1 MIRRSLS
8 TAACALTAA
17 VVAALAAPALASA
30 HGLVGK
36 QDLPIPRW
44 LFAWG
49 ATIVLGASFAG
60 LALLW
65 SRPRL
70 QEPRERRVIAVPR
83 VLEPLAGL
91 VGVAVFVLTLYAGLA
106 GAQVDTANLA
116 PTMIFVIVW
125 VGVPFVSVLA
135 GDVFHAFSPWR
146 AIGRASGWVARR
158 IAGGALPAPLA
169 YPERF
174 GRWPAVAGVLAF
186 VWVELVDPNRGDP
199 SHIATLT
206 LIYAAIQLLGM
217 SLYGERAWTANGDGI
232 GGLFALFARLAPLA
246 WREGALW
253 RRPPL
258 SGAPGLPTPPGTVAL
273 LIVAIGSTSF
283 DGFSMGSTWL
293 GLAPHLQ
300 RAFTA
305 LGLSESAGL
314 QVATTLGLLAMILAI
329 GGLYRLGADGVRSV
343 APGISG
349 GAAARMFAHSL
360 IPIAFAY
367 LAAHYFSLI
376 AYQGQAIVYLA
387 SDPLGRG
394 SDLLGTAGV
403 AIDYTWIGATGIWY
417 VQVAALLGGHI
428 AGLVLAHD
436 RALARF
442 ADAKVAT
449 RSQYWML
456 AVMVTYTCL
465 GLWLLS
471 AAA

>member
-8 TAACALTAA
+8 TAACALTAVA
-17 VVAALAAPALASA
+17 VAGLAAPALAAA

-70 QEPRERRVIAVPR
+70 QEPRERRLLTVPR
-83 VLEPLAGL
+83 LLEPLAG
-91 VGVAVFVLTLYAGLA
+91 VIGVAAFVLVVYAGLL

-116 PTMIFVIVW
+116 PTTIFVLVW
-125 VGVPFVSVLA
+125 VGAPMVSVLA
-135 GDVFHAFSPWR
+135 GDLFRAFSPWR
-146 AIGRASGWVARR
+146 AIGRACGWLARR
-158 IAGGALPAPLA
+158 VAGAALPAPLA
-169 YPERF
+169 YPERL

-186 VWVELVDPNRGDP
+186 VWVELVDPQRSDP

-206 LIYAAIQLLGM
+206 LVYAAVQLLGM

-232 GGLFALFARLAPLA
+232 GGLFSLFARLSPLH
-246 WREGALW
+246 WHDRALW
-253 RRPPL
+253 WRRPL
-258 SGAPGLPTPPGTVAL
+258 SGAPGLPTPAGTVAL
-273 LIVAIGSTSF
+273 LAVAIGSTSF
-283 DGFSMGSTWL
+283 DGFSMGPTWL
-293 GLAPHLQ
+293 SLAPRIQ
-300 RAFTA
+300 RAFTS
-305 LGLSESAGL
+305 LGLSESAAL
-314 QVATTLGLLAMILAI
+314 ELATTLGLLAMILI
-329 GGLYRLGADGVRSV
+329 IYGLYRLGADGVRSV
-343 APGISG
+343 ARELDGPQ
-349 GAAARMFAHSL
+349 AARLFVHSL

-367 LAAHYFSLI
+367 LVAHYFSLL
-376 AYQGQAIVYLA
+376 AYQGQAIAYLA

-394 SDLLGTAGV
+394 SDLFGTAGS

-417 VQVAALLGGHI
+417 VQVAALLAGHI